1 VAPERPPPN
10 HHERST
16 TGADHGVERSKEA
29 GVITKREERTVVGGT
44 GRRRAGIVLVALG
57 AATTLGVGA
66 LYATVAATDRGPVA
80 GAVEWAA
87 YGRDALGSRYAP
99 VAEVTREN
107 VDRLRVAWTYRTG
120 EMRPEFATKRYTSF
134 EATPLVVDGVMYLST
149 PLGRVIALDPESG
162 RERWVFDPKIDR
174 RVEYGDFA
182 NRGVSTWLDS
192 AAAPG
197 APCRRRILVATI
209 DARLIALDAAT
220 GSPCVDFGGR
230 GTVGLRGGLRNPPRS
245 ADEYEQTSPPAVVN
259 GLVVVGSAVADNNR
273 IDAPSGEVRAYDART
288 GALRWTWDPVPQDPA
303 DPAYG
308 TWEGPQARRTG
319 AANAW
324 SVIAADP
331 ERDLVIVPT
340 GSASPDYYGGERL
353 GDNRYANSVVALRA
367 STGKLVWHFQTVHHD
382 VWDYDNASPPALV
395 TVRKDGREVP
405 AVLQATKTGQLFVLH
420 RETGEPLF
428 PVTER
433 PVPRSTVPGEVASPT
448 QPFSA
453 VAPLSPHQLRAEDA
467 WGVSA
472 EEREACRAMIAGLRN
487 EGIFTPPS
495 LEGTLVLPS
504 NVGGAH
510 WGGLAYDPE
519 RRIAVVPVNRVAAEV
534 QLIPAD
540 KLDRT
545 HVERA
550 ISRLGYQYTRMHGTP
565 YVMRRRIL
573 RSPLGLPCTPP
584 PFGTLV
590 AVSLETGA
598 KLWEVPLGSLQ
609 SLAPKELQDRM
620 RPEWG
625 SVNLGGPVITAGG
638 LVITAGT
645 LDRAIRA
652 FDVETGKELW
662 KGELPASGKATP
674 MTYRV
679 REGGRQYVVVAAG
692 GGDVFGAGD
701 YLVAFA
707 LPATGGGA
715 VRER

>member
-1 VAPERPPPN
+1 
-10 HHERST
+10 
-16 TGADHGVERSKEA
+16 
-29 GVITKREERTVVGGT
+29 
-44 GRRRAGIVLVALG
+44 
-57 AATTLGVGA
+57 
-66 LYATVAATDRGPVA
+66 
-80 GAVEWAA
+80 
-87 YGRDALGSRYAP
+87 
-99 VAEVTREN
+99 
-107 VDRLRVAWTYRTG
+107 
-120 EMRPEFATKRYTSF
+120 
-134 EATPLVVDGVMYLST
+134 
-149 PLGRVIALDPESG
+149 
-162 RERWVFDPKIDR
+162 
-174 RVEYGDFA
+174 VEYGDFA

-192 AAAPG
+192 SAAPG
-197 APCRRRILVATI
+197 AACRRRIFVATI

-220 GSPCVDFGGR
+220 GSACVGFGRG
-230 GTVGLRGGLRNPPRS
+230 GTVGLRGGLRNPPRT
-245 ADEYEQTSPPAVVN
+245 ADEYEETSPPAVIN

-303 DPAYG
+303 DPAHG
-308 TWEGPQARRTG
+308 TWRGPRARRTG

-382 VWDYDNASPPALV
+382 IWDYDNASPPALV
-395 TVRKDGREVP
+395 TVRLAGTAGANGTAGRDVP

-433 PVPRSTVPGEVASPT
+433 PVPHSTVPGEVSSPT

-453 VAPLSPHQLRAEDA
+453 VAPLSPHALRPDEV
-467 WGVSA
+467 WGVSD
-472 EEREACRAMIAGLRN
+472 EEREACRKMIAGLRN
-487 EGIFTPPS
+487 EGIFTPPN

-534 QLIPAD
+534 QLILAD
-540 KLDRT
+540 SLDRT
-545 HVERA
+545 QAERE

-573 RSPLGLPCTPP
+573 RSPRGLPCTPP
-584 PFGTLV
+584 PFGALV
-590 AVSLETGA
+590 AVSLETGE
-598 KLWEVPLGSLQ
+598 KLWEVPLGTLGSLV
-609 SLAPKELQDRM
+609 PKELQDRM

-638 LVITAGT
+638 LVFMAGT
-645 LDRAIRA
+645 LDPAIRA

-662 KGELPASGKATP
+662 KGKLPASGKATP
-674 MTYRV
+674 MTYRA
-679 REGGRQYVVVAAG
+679 RDGGRQYVVVAVG
-692 GGDVFGAGD
+692 GGDVFGVGD

-707 LPATGGGA
+707 LPTADDGGRS